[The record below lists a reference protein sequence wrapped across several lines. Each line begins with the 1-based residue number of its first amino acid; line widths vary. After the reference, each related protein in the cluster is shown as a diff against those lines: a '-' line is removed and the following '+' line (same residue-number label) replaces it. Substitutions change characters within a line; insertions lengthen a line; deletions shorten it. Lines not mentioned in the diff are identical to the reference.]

1 MDDLDRRLIALLRA
15 DGRAPV
21 ASLAAALGVSRATV
35 RARIDKLMEDGVIQ
49 GFTAVIA
56 GPEAETMRALT
67 LIEVEGRA
75 AERVIRKLR
84 GFPEVRALWSTNGK
98 WDIVAE
104 LEVADLPSFDRVLRN
119 IREVDGISLSESN
132 LLLATRKGR

>member
-1 MDDLDRRLIALLRA
+1 MDDLDRQLIALVGA

-104 LEVADLPSFDRVLRN
+104 LEVADLPGFDRVLRN

>member
-1 MDDLDRRLIALLRA
+1 MDDLDRQLIALLRA

-21 ASLAAALGVSRATV
+21 ASLAAALGVARATV
-35 RARIDKLMEDGVIQ
+35 RARMDKLLEDGVIQ